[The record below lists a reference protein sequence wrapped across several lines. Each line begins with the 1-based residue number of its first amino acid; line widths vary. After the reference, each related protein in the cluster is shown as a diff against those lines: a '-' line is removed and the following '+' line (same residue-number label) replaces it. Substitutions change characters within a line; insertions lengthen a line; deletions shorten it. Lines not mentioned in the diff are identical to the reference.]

1 LVPLVVLDT
10 SVLVAAL
17 RSRRGASFFLLSQVG
32 TGTFDVAVSVPLVLE
47 YEDVL
52 TRDLSEVGFTEENV
66 RDIIDYIC
74 SVAVRQQI
82 FFLWRPASRDPGDD
96 MVLELAVAANCE
108 AIITH
113 NVRDFD
119 RARLFG
125 LRVLSPGAFVN
136 ELRGAK

>member
-1 LVPLVVLDT
+1 
-10 SVLVAAL
+10 
-17 RSRRGASFFLLSQVG
+17 
-32 TGTFDVAVSVPLVLE
+32 
-47 YEDVL
+47 
-52 TRDLSEVGFTEENV
+52 
-66 RDIIDYIC
+66 
-74 SVAVRQQI
+74 
-82 FFLWRPASRDPGDD
+82 

>member
-1 LVPLVVLDT
+1 MLDT

-17 RSRRGASFFLLSQVG
+17 SSHRGASFLLLSQVG
-32 TGTFDVAVSVPLVLE
+32 TGAFDVAVSAPLALE

-52 TRDLSEVGFTEENV
+52 IRDLSGVGFKQEDV
-66 RDIIDYIC
+66 RDIVDYIC
-74 SVAVRQQI
+74 RVAVCQQI
-82 FFLWRPASRDPGDD
+82 FFLWRPVLRDPGDD
-96 MVLELAVAANCE
+96 MALELAVAAGCE

-119 RARLFG
+119 RARPFG
-125 LRVLSPGAFVN
+125 VRALSPGTFVN